1 MEQYSEKQV
10 ILEELAKYNVSIDEL
25 YKATGKNDIDEF
37 DLILHIV
44 YDQKPLT
51 RKERI
56 NNVKKEIILLSIRQF
71 VEKY

>member
-1 MEQYSEKQV
+1 MNY
-10 ILEELAKYNVSIDEL
+10 I
-25 YKATGKNDIDEF
+25 KATGKMIIDEF

-56 NNVKKEIILLSIRQF
+56 NNVKKKRLF
-71 VEKY
+71 C